1 MEHHFV
7 AADVDSVAVVQ
18 VNCFDS
24 LAVDEGTF
32 LDGDVS
38 DHVVGA
44 ASLDHRVPLLY
55 SGIAKQADRIFF
67 GAPYSRARSF
77 DSILTS
83 AQPALLDRDPRGFGQ
98 LLYQSDEQS
107 DRETGDRFAKEPR
120 GQPAAGDRP
129 DQIERDSADRAAH
142 QSANR
147 ALG

>member
-24 LAVDEGTF
+24 LAIDEGTF

-38 DHVVGA
+38 DHVIGA
-44 ASLDHRVPLLY
+44 ASLDHRVTLLY
-55 SGIAKQADRIFF
+55 PGVAKQADWIFL
-67 GAPYSRARSF
+67 GATNSRARSF

-83 AQPALLDRDPRGFGQ
+83 AQPALLDCDPRGFSQ
-98 LLYQSDEQS
+98 LLYQPDEQS

-120 GQPAAGDRP
+120 R
-129 DQIERDSADRAAH
+129 
-142 QSANR
+142 
-147 ALG
+147 